1 MARPRGGYVGFN
13 RVPAASGY
21 NSAASGVW
29 TLREAEELK
38 RAVTWPI
45 STPALLD
52 SVSAAAAAYSLRN
65 LFAGSTTAVV
75 RVRRS
80 NDNAEQD
87 FNGAQVL
94 DGSLAA
100 FVGAGNN
107 GFVRTWYDQSGS
119 GRHVGQ
125 ATTSLQP
132 SIVSSGSVLLL
143 NGLPAIDWPSNSAN
157 KVLTSTIST
166 STAITTL
173 AIFSA
178 VRRSGGYSKLYN
190 LGVDDGLSGYA
201 FTPIVG
207 TSFNDWTD
215 TNTAFIGKGF
225 NTGEAPRILSTG
237 TPIPSSATTQNM
249 IFATLSSA
257 TSRMFRNKAEVS
269 YGVQSTGNCSS
280 LTNVTLYLGNNEA
293 SVQQFI
299 GRMQE
304 VVIWNSNKFSD
315 RTTAETDA
323 GAYYGIA

>member
-1 MARPRGGYVGFN
+1 MTRPRGGYIGFN
-13 RVPAASGY
+13 RVPAATAF
-21 NSAASGVW
+21 NSVASGIW
-29 TLREAEELK
+29 TLREADALQ
-38 RAVTWPI
+38 RAGTWPTA
-45 STPALLD
+45 TPVLLD
-52 SVSAAAAAYSLRN
+52 SVTSAAAAYSLRN
-65 LFAGSTTAVV
+65 LFAGASSAVV

-80 NDNAEQD
+80 SDNAEQD
-87 FNGAQVL
+87 FNGAEIL
-94 DGSLAA
+94 GGALAT

-107 GFVRTWYDQSGS
+107 GFVRTWYDQSGN

-125 ATTSLQP
+125 STTSLQP
-132 SIVSSGSVLLL
+132 SIVSSGSVLTL
-143 NGLPAIDWPSNSAN
+143 NSLPAIDWPSSSAN

-178 VRRSGGYSKLYN
+178 VRRSGGYIKLYN
-190 LGVDDGLSGYA
+190 LGDDNEFSGCA
-201 FTPIVG
+201 FTPILG
-207 TSFNDWTD
+207 ASFNDWTD
-215 TNTAFIGKGF
+215 TNTAFIGNGF
-225 NTGEAPRILSTG
+225 DTGRSPRIFSTG

-269 YGVQSTGNCSS
+269 YGVQSTGNCSA

-304 VVIWNSNKFSD
+304 VVIWNANKFAD